1 MTVGPPT
8 PHSRPPHDSV
18 LLEAQARSGGAG
30 EVDLRSA
37 PAASSTTVQARFR
50 RQGRRDTAP
59 ELAVRRRL
67 HARGVR
73 YRVDVRPCR
82 ETRARGDLVWKG
94 RRLVVF
100 IDGCFWHSCPTCGH
114 QPNANAAWWAEKL
127 AANVRRD
134 RRTDAVLAAQ
144 GWRVLRFWEHEEP
157 DAVVDA
163 ICTALGRRP
172 GAQ

>member
-127 AANVRRD
+127 TANVRRD

-163 ICTALGRRP
+163 ICAALGRRP